1 MGHKFW
7 VQIYNKLSFAQ
18 TFYRLLL
25 KKNKKNYRVN
35 AIPILSLNSSLIEMK
50 SMKDFKFSLWNKITG
65 WAIFFI
71 ALLTYALTVEP
82 TASFWDPG
90 EFITTSAKLQVGHP
104 PGAPLFQMVGAM
116 FSWFAS
122 DVTQIALMVN
132 MVSVFASAFTIL
144 FMFWSLSLLIRKIA
158 GSEET
163 LNFGGKIAVLGSSA
177 VGALAFAFT
186 DSFWFSA
193 VEAEVYAMAMCF
205 MSAMFYVGLLWER
218 DMLKPRGNRWL
229 ILLSFLTGLTF
240 GVHFM
245 ALLTIPAIG
254 YMYYFK
260 HTEKITV
267 KNFII
272 ASIVVVGILLFIF
285 LFLLPYTLTFFASSE
300 VFFVNSIGLP
310 FDSGTLIAGL
320 IVAGAIFWAL
330 RYTRKK
336 GYVNLNTI
344 TLSLLFIFVGFS
356 SWIMLAVRAN
366 AGTPINENNPE
377 NARELLAYYNR
388 EQYPENP
395 LLYGPQFTDAF
406 AGLDEKTPYV
416 DDKPKYEEN
425 HKTGKYDI
433 VNQWK
438 NAKQNSSD
446 KQKAFL
452 PRMWST
458 EPSHIEN
465 YMRMTEPV
473 KFRANPEGLQMDG
486 FGDLVHQVKAGYE
499 EGQIDAEGLT
509 RFFQQYGQYLTI
521 EKPSGTANIQFMFQ
535 YQFWYMYFRY
545 FMWNFTGRQNDE
557 QGKYDNT
564 NGNWLSGIS
573 FIDSIFLG
581 SQKNLPDIVKNDP
594 SRNTY
599 FFLPLILGLI
609 GVFFQYDKDKRN
621 FWVLMVLFLFT
632 GIALKVYLN
641 ERPFEPRERDYALV
655 GSFYAF
661 AFWIG
666 FGVYSLYDKLKGY
679 LKPKILAPA
688 LTVICLLAVPVVMA
702 SQNWDDHN
710 RSMKYTATAMAKNY
724 LDSVEENGILFTIGD
739 NDTFP
744 LWYVQEIEG
753 YRQDVK
759 IINTSLFATDWYID
773 QMKRKSYDSDGIK
786 TILEHK
792 DYTYGTNDQ
801 IIYNRDERIPDTI
814 SLKNWIKY
822 IKSDNPSTSVELQ
835 NGHRINT
842 FPTKTVTLPVNKENV
857 LKSGTVSAK
866 DADKIVSSITIK
878 ITNNQLGKNT
888 LLMLDALANNDWE
901 RPIYFSGGSFGDA
914 DYLYMKDYLEVDGLT
929 YKLVPIKTKS
939 EGYEMGRVDGDKM
952 YDRIMNWHWGNS
964 GNPKMYHDPQ
974 TRRNGISYRS
984 NIVRTVQKLIEEDK
998 YDKAKDI
1005 LDLSMEKMPV
1015 KQFGFYSIL
1024 SPIIASYYKIGETEK
1039 AREVWQEIATIY
1051 QQKLEYYAGLSDNEQ
1066 DRFISD
1072 IMENMQRYR
1081 DLVDIAIL
1089 NEDDDTAK
1097 EKASEYNHYID
1108 MFPKFMESGA
1118 DELEYDDA
1126 EEDIREQVEDS
1137 VEGLSV
1143 PPEMEEGM

>member
-1 MGHKFW
+1 M
-7 VQIYNKLSFAQ
+7 QIYNKLLYRQ
-18 TFYRLLL
+18 IFYCILL
-25 KKNKKNYRVN
+25 KKIKLVFDLES
-35 AIPILSLNSSLIEMK
+35 IGFLSLNSSATEQKIF
-50 SMKDFKFSLWNKITG
+50 MKDLRFSLWNKVTG
-65 WAIFFI
+65 WVVFAI

-104 PGAPLFQMVGAM
+104 PGAPLFQMVGAV
-116 FSWFAS
+116 FSWFAPNP
-122 DVTQIALMVN
+122 TQIALLVN
-132 MVSVFASAFTIL
+132 YVSVVSSAFTIL
-144 FMFWSLSLLIRKIA
+144 FLFWSLSLLIRKISGPA
-158 GSEET
+158 ET
-163 LNFGGKIAVLGSSA
+163 LTPGGKIAVLGSAA
-177 VGALAFAFT
+177 VGALAFTFT

-205 MSAMFYVGLLWER
+205 MSALFYVGLLWER

-229 ILLSFLTGLTF
+229 ILLSFLIGLTF
-240 GVHFM
+240 GVHFLG
-245 ALLTIPAIG
+245 LLTIPAIG
-254 YMYYFK
+254 YLYYFK
-260 HTEKITV
+260 HTPKITV
-267 KNFII
+267 KNFIV
-272 ASIVVVGILLFIF
+272 ASVAVVGVLLFIF

-310 FDSGTLIAGL
+310 FDSGTVIAGL
-320 IVAGAIFWAL
+320 LLGTLLYLAL

-344 TLSLLFIFVGFS
+344 TLCILFIFVGFS
-356 SWIMLAVRAN
+356 SWIMLAIRAN

-395 LLYGPQFTDAF
+395 LLYGPQFTDAY
-406 AGLDEKTPYV
+406 AGLDEKKPYI
-416 DDKPKYEEN
+416 DDEPKYEEN

-433 VNQWK
+433 VNKWK

-446 KQKAFL
+446 KQKTFL

-458 EPSHIEN
+458 QPDHIEN
-465 YMRMTEPV
+465 YMRMTGPV
-473 KFRANPEGLQMDG
+473 KFRANKEGMEMEG
-486 FGDLVHQVKAGYE
+486 FGDLVQEVKIGYE
-499 EGQIDAEGLT
+499 KGQIEAEGLA
-509 RFFQQYGQYLTI
+509 RFLKQYSPYLTI
-521 EKPSGTANIQFMFQ
+521 EKPSTAANFQFMFQ

-545 FMWNFTGRQNDE
+545 FMWNFVGRQNDE
-557 QGKYDNT
+557 QGKYDNL
-564 NGNWLSGIS
+564 NGNWLSGIP

-599 FFLPLILGLI
+599 YFLPLILGLI
-609 GVFFQYDKDKRN
+609 GLFFQYDRDKNN

-632 GIALKVYLN
+632 GLALKIYLN

-661 AFWIG
+661 TFWIG
-666 FGVYSLYDKLKGY
+666 FGVYSLYDKLKRY
-679 LKPKILAPA
+679 IKPGILAPV
-688 LTVICLLAVPVVMA
+688 LTLVCLLAVPVVMA
-702 SQNWDDHN
+702 KENWHDHD
-710 RSMKYTATAMAKNY
+710 RSIKRTATAMAKNY
-724 LDSVEENGILFTIGD
+724 LDSVEQNGILFTIGD

-753 YRQDVK
+753 YRQDVR

-773 QMKRKSYDSDGIK
+773 QMKRKTYDSEGIK

-822 IKSDNPSTSVELQ
+822 IKSDNPSTSLELQ
-835 NGHRINT
+835 NGQRINT
-842 FPTKTVTLPVNKENV
+842 FPTRYVTIPVNIDNAIKG
-857 LKSGTVSAK
+857 GTIDEK
-866 DADKIVSSITIK
+866 DADQAVSEITIK
-878 ITNNQLGKNT
+878 ITGNQIGKNT
-888 LLMLDALANNDWE
+888 LMMLDVLANNNWE

-914 DYLYMKDYLEVDGLT
+914 DYLWMKDYLELDGLT

-939 EGYEMGRVDGDKM
+939 HGYEMGRIDTDKM
-952 YDRIMNWHWGNS
+952 YNRIMNWHWGNS

-984 NIVRTVQKLIEEDK
+984 NIVRTVQALIAEGKEDK
-998 YDKAKDI
+998 AQDI

-1039 AREVWQEIATIY
+1039 ARSVWNEVATIY
-1051 QQKLEYYAGLSDNEQ
+1051 QQKLEYYGTWSPEEQELS
-1066 DRFISD
+1066 IPD
-1072 IMENMQRYR
+1072 IFENMQRYR
-1081 DLVDIAIL
+1081 DLVDIAIM
-1089 NEDDDTAK
+1089 NEDEETAK
-1097 EKASEYNHYID
+1097 AKATTYNHYID
-1108 MFPKFMESGA
+1108 LFPNLMQDAG
-1118 DELEYDDA
+1118 ELEYDDS
-1126 EEDIREQVEDS
+1126 EENMKEQVEDS
-1137 VEGLSV
+1137 VENLPV
-1143 PPEMEEGM
+1143 PPPVPTQDPE